1 MSTKRSNNKAFSR
14 VVGVLSS
21 ILVTV
26 ILLSLLYFSFTKI
39 SEKIHEEVS
48 FVVYVKGKI
57 LAQYRRGMDDQV
69 VMLIRRG
76 RSS

>member
-1 MSTKRSNNKAFSR
+1 MSTKRSNNKVFSR
-14 VVGVLSS
+14 VIGVLSS

-26 ILLSLLYFSFTKI
+26 
-39 SEKIHEEVS
+39 KIHEEVS

-69 VMLIRRG
+69 LT
-76 RSS
+76 SSPP